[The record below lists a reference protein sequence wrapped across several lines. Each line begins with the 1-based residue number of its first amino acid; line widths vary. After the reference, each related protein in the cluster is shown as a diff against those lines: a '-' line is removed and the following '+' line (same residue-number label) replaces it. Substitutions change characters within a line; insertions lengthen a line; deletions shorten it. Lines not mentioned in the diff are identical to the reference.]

1 MRGQCRRRGGRPGRK
16 GEGDGSGEGKGVSGE
31 GKGVSG
37 KGWGGVGE
45 HGGEMQ
51 ARVVRPEAHARV
63 RGLGVASHT
72 ATDMESPA
80 ATRDMRVLKVK
91 KSGSS

>member
-16 GEGDGSGEGKGVSGE
+16 GEGDGSGE